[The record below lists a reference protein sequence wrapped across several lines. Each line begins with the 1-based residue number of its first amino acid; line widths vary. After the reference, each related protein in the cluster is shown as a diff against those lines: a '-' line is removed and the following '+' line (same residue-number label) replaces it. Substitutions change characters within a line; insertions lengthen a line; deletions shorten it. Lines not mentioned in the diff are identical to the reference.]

1 MAETQ
6 NFLVHIDLAWIEMFF
21 AMGGSIPVKK
31 RLLWASNTK
40 LRKCFLFGQNNS
52 KS

>member
-1 MAETQ
+1 MVHLNLILSTQMVMAETQ

-31 RLLWASNTK
+31 RLL
-40 LRKCFLFGQNNS
+40 
-52 KS
+52 